1 MPSIKVL
8 NQLGEEVKE
17 LNLSDEVFA
26 IEPNMQAVV
35 DVVNSQRAGM
45 RQGTAD
51 TKNRTE
57 VSGGGKKPYRQ
68 KGTGRAR
75 QGSIRSPQ
83 WVGGG
88 VVFGPTPRKYVLK
101 VNKKVVK
108 LAVKSLLS
116 DKLANNSLVVV
127 DKFEL
132 AEAKTKLFVE
142 VMNNIGAYV
151 NKKIVVV
158 TDEENFNLELAGRNV
173 PNYYIQTKSHLSVYD
188 LINADMY
195 VMTEDAVKK
204 YEEELK

>member
-8 NQLGEEVKE
+8 NQLGQEVKE
-17 LNLSDEVFA
+17 LTLAEEVFG
-26 IEPNMQAVV
+26 IEPNMQVV
-35 DVVNSQRAGM
+35 LDVVNAQRAGM

-101 VNKKVVK
+101 TNKKVVQ
-108 LAVKSLLS
+108 LATKSLLS
-116 DKLANNSLVVV
+116 DKLANNSLIVV

-132 AEAKTKLFVE
+132 AEAKTKNFIQ
-142 VMNNIGAYV
+142 VMDAIGANE
-151 NKKIVVV
+151 NKKIVVI
-158 TDEENFNLELAGRNV
+158 TTEEDFNLVLAGRNV
-173 PNYYIQTKSHLSVYD
+173 PNFYVQTKSHLSVYD

-195 VMTEDAVKK
+195 VMTEAAVNE